1 MIAILADAFVKATVL
16 LVLAAIV
23 TVFLRRSPA
32 SLRHLVWSLAC
43 GGVLV
48 LPLASALLP
57 NWKLAGWPRLDV
69 PVAFDAEQI
78 AGAPE
83 AAAPMQPSAPRA
95 PVAAAPAVQH
105 QTAASTSSVP
115 DGAVRFHVTPDWT
128 TLVFPIWLGGVGAVL
143 LLLAVGMTRIMWL
156 DRVTRPVED
165 EAWLILVE
173 ELSLELGL
181 TRHVRLLQSHGPA
194 MPMTWGIRRPAILLP
209 AEADSWT
216 AERRRDVLLHELAH
230 VKRQD
235 FLVQLIARIACAVY
249 WFHPLVWLAATR
261 LREERERACDDH
273 VLRAGATP
281 SAYAAHLLEIARG
294 LRAARA
300 TSLATVAMARPAQLA
315 TRLIDVLDPRRR
327 RDTLSARAALPAW
340 LAAIAVVVPLAAA
353 APRVA
358 EPPAVSSSIDTIPRI
373 PRRGLAGTG
382 TGTGAGA
389 TRRANPP
396 LAKRVVVTDS
406 LPGCS
411 GETRHSHTSTSIEN
425 DDVTISF
432 TLGNCTIKLSSVGK
446 FQFTDDF
453 TDIASVTNGGQVVV
467 EVDYGA
473 RDRRITFRRGSGGAV
488 ERIYKVDGDV
498 QPYDADAKSW
508 FTETITYMF
517 RRTGYMAEERA
528 RWILDTRG
536 IQGLIDEFGE
546 LSGDYTRRIYYQAAV
561 ESGKLDAAGYER
573 LVTLA
578 GQTISSDYELAEFLI
593 AVSKTQPLTERMQAG
608 FVTAAKSLSSDYERH
623 RVLTAALSRPGLTPA
638 MEAGMLD
645 AAADIN
651 SDYELATLLI
661 QVNEARAIDEAV
673 RPAFFKAANSLQS
686 DYEHRRV
693 LSAVVKKTGTSPAML
708 ADVLTSARTISS
720 DYELAELL
728 VEVGGS
734 YVLDDVLRPTFF
746 AAAGTLNSDYEHGRT
761 LLSVIERGE
770 VLRPVALAVLESAKG
785 ISSDHELSE
794 LLLAVIARAPK
805 DDAIRAAVRADAQA
819 LSSQYD
825 RGRVFEALSRD

>member
-1 MIAILADAFVKATVL
+1 MIAILADAFVKATVV
-16 LVLAAIV
+16 LVLAAVV

-32 SLRHLVWSLAC
+32 SLRHFVWTLAC
-43 GGVLV
+43 GGVLA

-57 NWKLAGWPRLDV
+57 NWSLAGWPRLDV
-69 PVAFDAEQI
+69 PVAFDAEQL
-78 AGAPE
+78 APQAPKQDPKPAPPVVPTAHATVPPTS
-83 AAAPMQPSAPRA
+83 AAVETE
-95 PVAAAPAVQH
+95 PV
-105 QTAASTSSVP
+105 
-115 DGAVRFHVTPDWT
+115 RWRLTPDWT
-128 TLVFPIWLGGVGAVL
+128 TLVFPVWLGGALAVL
-143 LLLAVGMTRIMWL
+143 ILLAVGLARIMWL

-165 EAWLILVE
+165 EAWLILVD

-181 TRHVRLLQSHGPA
+181 TRHVRLLQAQGPA

-209 AEADSWT
+209 AEADNWT

-230 VKRQD
+230 VKRHD
-235 FLVQLIARIACAVY
+235 FLIQLIARVACAVY

-281 SAYAAHLLEIARG
+281 SEYASHLLEIARG

-300 TSLATVAMARPAQLA
+300 TSLASVAMARPAQLA
-315 TRLIDVLDPRRR
+315 TRLIDVLDTRRC

-358 EPPAVSSSIDTIPRI
+358 EPAPVSRTVDTIPRLPTPLLAARRNAPT
-373 PRRGLAGTG
+373 PRRA
-382 TGTGAGA
+382 
-389 TRRANPP
+389 
-396 LAKRVVVTDS
+396 VVDT
-406 LPGCS
+406 LRGCS

-446 FQFTDDF
+446 FELNDDF
-453 TDIASVTNGGQVVV
+453 TDIASVAKGGQVVV

-473 RDRRITFRRGSGGAV
+473 HDRRLTVRPS

-498 QPYDADAKSW
+498 RPFDADAKSW
-508 FTETITYMF
+508 FSETMTYLF

-528 RWILDTRG
+528 RWILNHRG
-536 IQGLIDEFGE
+536 IQGLIDELGQ

-608 FVTAAKSLSSDYERH
+608 FVTAAKSISSDYERH
-623 RVLTAALSRPGLTPA
+623 RVLTVALLRPGLTPA
-638 MEAGMLD
+638 IEAGMLD

-661 QVNEARAIDEAV
+661 EVNEVRPIDEAV

-693 LSAVVKKTGTSPAML
+693 LDAVVARQGTSPAML
-708 ADVLTSARTISS
+708 ADVLTSAKAISS

-728 VEVGGS
+728 SKVGGS
-734 YVLDDVLRPTFF
+734 YVLDDALRPAFF
-746 AAAGTLNSDYEHGRT
+746 AAASNLNSDYEHGRT
-761 LLSVIERGE
+761 LLSVVERGD
-770 VLRPVALAVLESAKG
+770 LPRPVALAVLESAKTM
-785 ISSDHELSE
+785 SSDHELSE
-794 LLLAVIARAPK
+794 LLLAVIGKVRMDDTIRA
-805 DDAIRAAVRADAQA
+805 AIRAGAAAIG
-819 LSSQYD
+819 SQYD
-825 RGRVFEALSRD
+825 RGRVFEALARD

>member
-16 LVLAAIV
+16 LVLAAVV

-32 SLRHLVWSLAC
+32 SLRHLVWTLAC
-43 GGVLV
+43 GGVLA

-57 NWKLAGWPRLDV
+57 NWRLAAWPRLDV
-69 PVAFDAEQI
+69 PVAFDAEQLAPQASEQDPKPAPPVVPTAHATI
-78 AGAPE
+78 PPTSAAGE
-83 AAAPMQPSAPRA
+83 TE
-95 PVAAAPAVQH
+95 PV
-105 QTAASTSSVP
+105 
-115 DGAVRFHVTPDWT
+115 RWRLTPDWT
-128 TLVFPIWLGGVGAVL
+128 TLVVPVWLSGVGAVL
-143 LLLAVGMTRIMWL
+143 ILLAVGMARIMWL
-156 DRVTRPVED
+156 DRATRPVED
-165 EAWLILVE
+165 EAWLILVD

-181 TRHVRLLQSHGPA
+181 TRHVRLLQAPGPA

-230 VKRQD
+230 VKRHD
-235 FLVQLIARIACAVY
+235 FLIQLVARIACAVY
-249 WFHPLVWLAATR
+249 WFHPMVWLAATR

-281 SAYAAHLLEIARG
+281 SAYASHLLEIARG

-300 TSLATVAMARPAQLA
+300 TSLASVAMARPAQLA
-315 TRLIDVLDPRRR
+315 NRLIDVLDTRRC

-358 EPPAVSSSIDTIPRI
+358 EPAGRSSAIDTITRLPS
-373 PRRGLAGTG
+373 PMPMS
-382 TGTGAGA
+382 
-389 TRRANPP
+389 RRASPP
-396 LAKRVVVTDS
+396 KRLVMTDS
-406 LPGCS
+406 LRGCS

-446 FQFTDDF
+446 FEFNDDF
-453 TDIASVTNGGQVVV
+453 TDIASVANGGQVVV
-467 EVDYGA
+467 DVDYGA
-473 RDRRITFRRGSGGAV
+473 HDRRLTVRPG

-498 QPYDADAKSW
+498 RPFDAEAKSW
-508 FTETITYMF
+508 FSETMTYLF

-528 RWILDTRG
+528 RWILNHRG
-536 IQGLIDEFGE
+536 IQGLIDELGQ

-608 FVTAAKSLSSDYERH
+608 FVTAAKSINSDYERH
-623 RVLTAALSRPGLTPA
+623 RVLAAALSRPGLTPA
-638 MEAGMLD
+638 IEAGMLD
-645 AAADIN
+645 AAGDIS

-661 QVNEARAIDEAV
+661 EVNAARPIDEAV

-693 LSAVVKKTGTSPAML
+693 LDAVVARQGTTPAML
-708 ADVLTSARTISS
+708 ADVLTSAKSIGS

-728 VEVGGS
+728 SKVGGS
-734 YVLDDVLRPTFF
+734 YVLDDALRPAFF
-746 AAAGTLNSDYEHGRT
+746 AATSNLNSDYEHGRT
-761 LLSVIERGE
+761 LLSIVERGPMP
-770 VLRPVALAVLESAKG
+770 RPVVLAVLESAKTM
-785 ISSDHELSE
+785 SSDHELSE
-794 LLLAVIARAPK
+794 LLLAVISKVQMDDTIRA
-805 DDAIRAAVRADAQA
+805 AIRANAAS

-825 RGRVFEALSRD
+825 RGRVFEALARD

>member
-16 LVLAAIV
+16 LVLAAVV

-32 SLRHLVWSLAC
+32 SLRHLVWTLAC
-43 GGVLV
+43 GGVLA

-57 NWKLAGWPRLDV
+57 NWRLAAWPRLDV
-69 PVAFDAEQI
+69 PVAFDVEQL
-78 AGAPE
+78 APQASE
-83 AAAPMQPSAPRA
+83 QDPKPAPPVVPTAHATVSPTSAAAETE
-95 PVAAAPAVQH
+95 PV
-105 QTAASTSSVP
+105 
-115 DGAVRFHVTPDWT
+115 RWRLTPDWT
-128 TLVFPIWLGGVGAVL
+128 TLVLPVWLSGVGAVL
-143 LLLAVGMTRIMWL
+143 LLLAVGMARIMWL

-165 EAWLILVE
+165 DAWLILVD

-181 TRHVRLLQSHGPA
+181 TRHVRLLQAKGPA

-209 AEADSWT
+209 AEADNWT

-230 VKRQD
+230 VKRHD
-235 FLVQLIARIACAVY
+235 FLIQLMARVACAVY
-249 WFHPLVWLAATR
+249 WFHPMVWLAATR

-281 SAYAAHLLEIARG
+281 SEYASHLLDIARG

-300 TSLATVAMARPAQLA
+300 TSLASVAMARPAQLA
-315 TRLIDVLDPRRR
+315 TRLIDVLDTRRC

-358 EPPAVSSSIDTIPRI
+358 EPAGRSSAIDTITRP
-373 PRRGLAGTG
+373 PSPMLTG
-382 TGTGAGA
+382 
-389 TRRANPP
+389 RRASAP
-396 LAKRVVVTDS
+396 KRMVSTDS
-406 LPGCS
+406 LRGCS
-411 GETRHSHTSTSIEN
+411 GETRHSHTSTSVEN

-432 TLGNCTIKLSSVGK
+432 TLGNCMIKLSSVGK
-446 FQFTDDF
+446 FEFTDDF
-453 TDIASVTNGGQVVV
+453 TDIASVAKGGQVVV
-467 EVDYGA
+467 DVDYGA
-473 RDRRITFRRGSGGAV
+473 HDRRLTVRPS

-498 QPYDADAKSW
+498 RPFDADAKSW
-508 FTETITYMF
+508 FSETLTYLF

-528 RWILDTRG
+528 RWILNHRG
-536 IQGLIDEFGE
+536 IQGLIDELGQ

-608 FVTAAKSLSSDYERH
+608 FVTAAKSISSDYERH

-638 MEAGMLD
+638 IEAGMLD
-645 AAADIN
+645 AAVDIN

-661 QVNEARAIDEAV
+661 DLNTARPIDEAV

-693 LSAVVKKTGTSPAML
+693 LDAVVARQGTSPAML
-708 ADVLTSARTISS
+708 ADVLTSAKSISS
-720 DYELAELL
+720 NYELAELL
-728 VEVGGS
+728 SKVGGS
-734 YVLDDVLRPTFF
+734 YVLDDALRPAFF
-746 AAAGTLNSDYEHGRT
+746 AAANSFNSDYEHGRT
-761 LLSVIERGE
+761 LLSVVERGAMP
-770 VLRPVALAVLESAKG
+770 RPVVLAVLESAKTM
-785 ISSDHELSE
+785 SSDHELSE
-794 LLLAVIARAPK
+794 LLLAVISKVQMDDTIRA
-805 DDAIRAAVRADAQA
+805 AIRANAAS

-825 RGRVFEALSRD
+825 RGRVFEALARD

>member
-16 LVLAAIV
+16 LVLAAVV

-32 SLRHLVWSLAC
+32 SLRHLVWTLAC
-43 GGVLV
+43 GGVLA

-57 NWKLAGWPRLDV
+57 NWRLAAWPRLDV
-69 PVAFDAEQI
+69 PVAFDAEQLAPQASEQDPKPAPPVVPTAHATI
-78 AGAPE
+78 PPTSAAGE
-83 AAAPMQPSAPRA
+83 TE
-95 PVAAAPAVQH
+95 PVRWRL
-105 QTAASTSSVP
+105 S
-115 DGAVRFHVTPDWT
+115 PDWT
-128 TLVFPIWLGGVGAVL
+128 TLVVPVWLSGVGAVL
-143 LLLAVGMTRIMWL
+143 ILLAVGMARIMWL
-156 DRVTRPVED
+156 DRVTRTVED
-165 EAWLILVE
+165 EAWLILVD
-173 ELSLELGL
+173 ELALELGL
-181 TRHVRLLQSHGPA
+181 TRHVRLLQATGPA

-230 VKRQD
+230 VKRHD
-235 FLVQLIARIACAVY
+235 FLIQLVAGVACAVY
-249 WFHPLVWLAATR
+249 WFHPMVWLAATR

-281 SAYAAHLLEIARG
+281 SAYASHLLEIARG

-300 TSLATVAMARPAQLA
+300 TSLASVAMARPAQLA
-315 TRLIDVLDPRRR
+315 NRLIDVLDTRRC

-358 EPPAVSSSIDTIPRI
+358 EPAGRSSAIDTITRLPS
-373 PRRGLAGTG
+373 PMPMS
-382 TGTGAGA
+382 
-389 TRRANPP
+389 RRASPP
-396 LAKRVVVTDS
+396 KRLVMTDS
-406 LPGCS
+406 LRGCS

-446 FQFTDDF
+446 FEFNDDF
-453 TDIASVTNGGQVVV
+453 TDIASVANGGQVVV
-467 EVDYGA
+467 DVDYGA
-473 RDRRITFRRGSGGAV
+473 HDRRLTVRPG

-498 QPYDADAKSW
+498 RPFDAEAKSW
-508 FTETITYMF
+508 FSETMTYLF

-528 RWILDTRG
+528 RWILNHRG
-536 IQGLIDEFGE
+536 IQGLIDELGQ

-608 FVTAAKSLSSDYERH
+608 FVTAAKSISSDYERH
-623 RVLTAALSRPGLTPA
+623 RVLAAALSRPGLTPA
-638 MEAGMLD
+638 IEAGMLD
-645 AAADIN
+645 AAGDIS

-661 QVNEARAIDEAV
+661 EVNAARPIDEAV

-693 LSAVVKKTGTSPAML
+693 LDAVVARQGTTPAML
-708 ADVLTSARTISS
+708 ADVLTSAKSIGS

-728 VEVGGS
+728 SKVGGS
-734 YVLDDVLRPTFF
+734 YVLDDALRPAFF
-746 AAAGTLNSDYEHGRT
+746 AATSNLNSDYEHGRT
-761 LLSVIERGE
+761 LLSIVERGPMP
-770 VLRPVALAVLESAKG
+770 RPVVLAVLESAKTM
-785 ISSDHELSE
+785 SSDHELSE
-794 LLLAVIARAPK
+794 LLLAVISKVQMDDTIRA
-805 DDAIRAAVRADAQA
+805 AIRANAAS

-825 RGRVFEALSRD
+825 RGRVFEALARD

>member
-16 LVLAAIV
+16 LVLAAVV

-32 SLRHLVWSLAC
+32 SLRHLVWTLAC
-43 GGVLV
+43 GGVLA

-57 NWKLAGWPRLDV
+57 NWRLAAWPRLDV
-69 PVAFDAEQI
+69 PVAFDAEQLAPQASEQDPKPAPPVVPTAHATI
-78 AGAPE
+78 PPTSAAGE
-83 AAAPMQPSAPRA
+83 TE
-95 PVAAAPAVQH
+95 PV
-105 QTAASTSSVP
+105 
-115 DGAVRFHVTPDWT
+115 RWRLTPDWT
-128 TLVFPIWLGGVGAVL
+128 TLVVPVWLSGVGAVL
-143 LLLAVGMTRIMWL
+143 ILLAVGMARIMWL
-156 DRVTRPVED
+156 DRVTRTVED
-165 EAWLILVE
+165 EAWLILVD
-173 ELSLELGL
+173 ELALELGL
-181 TRHVRLLQSHGPA
+181 TRHVRLLQATGPA

-230 VKRQD
+230 VKRHD
-235 FLVQLIARIACAVY
+235 FLIQLVARIACAVY
-249 WFHPLVWLAATR
+249 WFHPMVWLAATR

-281 SAYAAHLLEIARG
+281 SAYASHLLEIARG

-300 TSLATVAMARPAQLA
+300 TSLASVAMARPAQLA
-315 TRLIDVLDPRRR
+315 TRLIDVLDTRRC

-358 EPPAVSSSIDTIPRI
+358 EPAGRSSAIDTITRLPS
-373 PRRGLAGTG
+373 PMPMS
-382 TGTGAGA
+382 
-389 TRRANPP
+389 RRASPP
-396 LAKRVVVTDS
+396 KRLVMTDS
-406 LPGCS
+406 LRGCS

-432 TLGNCTIKLSSVGK
+432 TLGNCMIKLSSVGK
-446 FQFTDDF
+446 FEFNDDF
-453 TDIASVTNGGQVVV
+453 TDIASVANGGQVVV
-467 EVDYGA
+467 DVDYGA
-473 RDRRITFRRGSGGAV
+473 HDRRLTVRPS
-488 ERIYKVDGDV
+488 ERVYKVDGDV
-498 QPYDADAKSW
+498 RPFDAEAKSW
-508 FTETITYMF
+508 FSETMTYLF

-528 RWILDTRG
+528 RWILNHRG
-536 IQGLIDEFGE
+536 IQGLIDELGQ

-608 FVTAAKSLSSDYERH
+608 FVTAAKSINSDYERH
-623 RVLTAALSRPGLTPA
+623 RVLAAALSRSGLTPA
-638 MEAGMLD
+638 IEAGMLD
-645 AAADIN
+645 AAGDIS

-661 QVNEARAIDEAV
+661 EVNAARPIDEAV

-693 LSAVVKKTGTSPAML
+693 LDAVVARQGTPPAML
-708 ADVLTSARTISS
+708 ADVLTSAKSIGS

-728 VEVGGS
+728 SKVGGS
-734 YVLDDVLRPTFF
+734 YLLDDALRPAFF
-746 AAAGTLNSDYEHGRT
+746 AATSNLNSDYEHGRT
-761 LLSVIERGE
+761 LLSIVDRGQMP
-770 VLRPVALAVLESAKG
+770 RPVVLAVLESAKTM
-785 ISSDHELSE
+785 SSDHELSE
-794 LLLAVIARAPK
+794 LLLAVISKVQMDDTIRA
-805 DDAIRAAVRADAQA
+805 AIRANAAS

-825 RGRVFEALSRD
+825 RGRVFEALARD

>member
-1 MIAILADAFVKATVL
+1 
-16 LVLAAIV
+16 
-23 TVFLRRSPA
+23 
-32 SLRHLVWSLAC
+32 
-43 GGVLV
+43 
-48 LPLASALLP
+48 
-57 NWKLAGWPRLDV
+57 
-69 PVAFDAEQI
+69 
-78 AGAPE
+78 
-83 AAAPMQPSAPRA
+83 
-95 PVAAAPAVQH
+95 
-105 QTAASTSSVP
+105 
-115 DGAVRFHVTPDWT
+115 
-128 TLVFPIWLGGVGAVL
+128 
-143 LLLAVGMTRIMWL
+143 
-156 DRVTRPVED
+156 
-165 EAWLILVE
+165 
-173 ELSLELGL
+173 
-181 TRHVRLLQSHGPA
+181 
-194 MPMTWGIRRPAILLP
+194 
-209 AEADSWT
+209 
-216 AERRRDVLLHELAH
+216 
-230 VKRQD
+230 
-235 FLVQLIARIACAVY
+235 
-249 WFHPLVWLAATR
+249 
-261 LREERERACDDH
+261 
-273 VLRAGATP
+273 
-281 SAYAAHLLEIARG
+281 
-294 LRAARA
+294 
-300 TSLATVAMARPAQLA
+300 MARPAQLA
-315 TRLIDVLDPRRR
+315 TRLMDVLDPRRR

-358 EPPAVSSSIDTIPRI
+358 EPPSISSSIDTIPRI
-373 PRRGLAGTG
+373 PRRGLAVGAGGT
-382 TGTGAGA
+382 GA
-389 TRRANPP
+389 TRRASPP
-396 LAKRVVVTDS
+396 PAKRVVVTDS
-406 LPGCS
+406 LRGCS
-411 GETRHSHTSTSIEN
+411 GETRHSHSSTSIEN
-425 DDVTISF
+425 DDVSISF
-432 TLGNCTIKLSSVGK
+432 TMGNCTIKLSSVGK

-453 TDIASVTNGGQVVV
+453 TDIASVSNGGQVVV

-608 FVTAAKSLSSDYERH
+608 FVTAAKSISSDYERH

-638 MEAGMLD
+638 MEAGTLD

-661 QVNEARAIDEAV
+661 EVNDARAIDEVV

-693 LSAVVKKTGTSPAML
+693 LSAIVHKTGTSPAML
-708 ADVLTSARTISS
+708 ADVLNSARTISS

-728 VEVGGS
+728 IEVGGS

-770 VLRPVALAVLESAKG
+770 VSRPIALAVLESAKG

-819 LSSQYD
+819 ISSQYD

>member
-16 LVLAAIV
+16 LVLAAVV

-32 SLRHLVWSLAC
+32 SLRHLVWTLAC
-43 GGVLV
+43 GGVLA

-57 NWKLAGWPRLDV
+57 NWRLAAWPRLDV
-69 PVAFDAEQI
+69 PVAFDAEQL
-78 AGAPE
+78 APQASE
-83 AAAPMQPSAPRA
+83 QDPKPAP
-95 PVAAAPAVQH
+95 PVAPTAHATIPPTSAAGETEP
-105 QTAASTSSVP
+105 
-115 DGAVRFHVTPDWT
+115 VRWRLTPDWT
-128 TLVFPIWLGGVGAVL
+128 TLVVPVWLSGVGAVL
-143 LLLAVGMTRIMWL
+143 ILLAVGMARIMWL
-156 DRVTRPVED
+156 DRVTRTVED
-165 EAWLILVE
+165 EAWLILVD
-173 ELSLELGL
+173 ELALELGL
-181 TRHVRLLQSHGPA
+181 TRHVRLLQATGPA

-230 VKRQD
+230 VKRHD
-235 FLVQLIARIACAVY
+235 FLIQLVAGVACAVY
-249 WFHPLVWLAATR
+249 WFHPMVWLAATR

-281 SAYAAHLLEIARG
+281 SAYASHLLEIARG

-300 TSLATVAMARPAQLA
+300 TSLASVAMARPAQLA
-315 TRLIDVLDPRRR
+315 NRLIDVLDTGRC

-358 EPPAVSSSIDTIPRI
+358 EPDGRSSAIDTITRLPS
-373 PRRGLAGTG
+373 PMPMS
-382 TGTGAGA
+382 
-389 TRRANPP
+389 RRASPP
-396 LAKRVVVTDS
+396 KRLVMTDS
-406 LPGCS
+406 LRGCS

-446 FQFTDDF
+446 FEFNDDF
-453 TDIASVTNGGQVVV
+453 TDIASVANGGQVVV
-467 EVDYGA
+467 DVDYGA
-473 RDRRITFRRGSGGAV
+473 HDRRLTVRPG

-498 QPYDADAKSW
+498 RPFDAEAKSW
-508 FTETITYMF
+508 FSETMTYLF

-528 RWILDTRG
+528 RWILNHRG
-536 IQGLIDEFGE
+536 IQGLIDELGQ

-608 FVTAAKSLSSDYERH
+608 FVTAAKSISSDYERH
-623 RVLTAALSRPGLTPA
+623 RVLAAALSRSGLTPA
-638 MEAGMLD
+638 IEAGMLD
-645 AAADIN
+645 AAGDIS

-661 QVNEARAIDEAV
+661 EVNAARPIDEAV

-693 LSAVVKKTGTSPAML
+693 LDAVVARQGTTPAML
-708 ADVLTSARTISS
+708 ADVLTSAKSIGS

-728 VEVGGS
+728 SKVGGS
-734 YVLDDVLRPTFF
+734 YLLDDALRPAFF
-746 AAAGTLNSDYEHGRT
+746 AATSNLNSDYEHGRT
-761 LLSVIERGE
+761 LLSIVERGPMP
-770 VLRPVALAVLESAKG
+770 RPVVLAVLESAKTM
-785 ISSDHELSE
+785 SSDHELSE
-794 LLLAVIARAPK
+794 LLLAVISKVQMDDTIRA
-805 DDAIRAAVRADAQA
+805 AIRANAAS

-825 RGRVFEALSRD
+825 RGRVFEALARD

>member
-16 LVLAAIV
+16 LVLAAVV

-32 SLRHLVWSLAC
+32 SLRHLVWTLAC
-43 GGVLV
+43 GGVLA

-57 NWKLAGWPRLDV
+57 NWRLAAWPRLDV
-69 PVAFDAEQI
+69 PVAFDAEQLAPQASEQDPKPAPPVVPTAHATI
-78 AGAPE
+78 PPTSAAGE
-83 AAAPMQPSAPRA
+83 TE
-95 PVAAAPAVQH
+95 PVRWRL
-105 QTAASTSSVP
+105 S
-115 DGAVRFHVTPDWT
+115 PDWT
-128 TLVFPIWLGGVGAVL
+128 TLVVPVWLSGVGAVL
-143 LLLAVGMTRIMWL
+143 ILLAVGMARIMWL
-156 DRVTRPVED
+156 DRVTRTVED
-165 EAWLILVE
+165 EAWLILVD
-173 ELSLELGL
+173 ELALELGL
-181 TRHVRLLQSHGPA
+181 TRHVRLLQATGPA

-230 VKRQD
+230 VKRHD
-235 FLVQLIARIACAVY
+235 FLIQLVAGVACAVY
-249 WFHPLVWLAATR
+249 WFHPMVWLAATR

-281 SAYAAHLLEIARG
+281 SAYASHLLEIARG

-300 TSLATVAMARPAQLA
+300 TSLASVAMARPAQLA
-315 TRLIDVLDPRRR
+315 NRLIDVLDTRRC

-358 EPPAVSSSIDTIPRI
+358 EPAGRSSAIDTITRLPS
-373 PRRGLAGTG
+373 PMPMS
-382 TGTGAGA
+382 
-389 TRRANPP
+389 RRASPP
-396 LAKRVVVTDS
+396 KRLVMTDS
-406 LPGCS
+406 LRGCS

-446 FQFTDDF
+446 FEFNDDF
-453 TDIASVTNGGQVVV
+453 TDIASVANGGQVVV
-467 EVDYGA
+467 DVDYGA
-473 RDRRITFRRGSGGAV
+473 HDRRLTVRPG

-498 QPYDADAKSW
+498 RPFDAEAKSW
-508 FTETITYMF
+508 FSETMTYLF

-528 RWILDTRG
+528 RWILNHRG
-536 IQGLIDEFGE
+536 IQGLIDELGQ

-608 FVTAAKSLSSDYERH
+608 FVTAAKSINSDYERH
-623 RVLTAALSRPGLTPA
+623 RVLAAALSRSGLTPA
-638 MEAGMLD
+638 IEAGMLD
-645 AAADIN
+645 AAGDIS

-661 QVNEARAIDEAV
+661 EVNAARPIDEAV

-693 LSAVVKKTGTSPAML
+693 LDAVVARQGTPPAML
-708 ADVLTSARTISS
+708 ADVLTSAKSIGS

-728 VEVGGS
+728 SKVGGS
-734 YVLDDVLRPTFF
+734 YVLDDALRPAFF
-746 AAAGTLNSDYEHGRT
+746 AATSNLSSDYEHGRT
-761 LLSVIERGE
+761 LLSIVDRGQMP
-770 VLRPVALAVLESAKG
+770 RPVVLAVLESAKTM
-785 ISSDHELSE
+785 SSDHELSE
-794 LLLAVIARAPK
+794 LLLAVISKVQMDDTIRA
-805 DDAIRAAVRADAQA
+805 AIRANAAS

-825 RGRVFEALSRD
+825 RGRVFEALARD

>member
-16 LVLAAIV
+16 LVLAAVV

-32 SLRHLVWSLAC
+32 SLRHLVWTLAC
-43 GGVLV
+43 GGVLA

-57 NWKLAGWPRLDV
+57 NWRLAAWPRLDV
-69 PVAFDAEQI
+69 PVAFDAEQLAPQASEQDPKPAPPVVPTAHATI
-78 AGAPE
+78 PPTSAAGE
-83 AAAPMQPSAPRA
+83 TE
-95 PVAAAPAVQH
+95 PV
-105 QTAASTSSVP
+105 
-115 DGAVRFHVTPDWT
+115 RWRLTPDWT
-128 TLVFPIWLGGVGAVL
+128 TLVVPVWLSGVGAVL
-143 LLLAVGMTRIMWL
+143 ILLAVGMARIMWL
-156 DRVTRPVED
+156 DRVTRTVED
-165 EAWLILVE
+165 EAWLILVD
-173 ELSLELGL
+173 ELALELGL
-181 TRHVRLLQSHGPA
+181 TRHVRLLQATGPA

-230 VKRQD
+230 VKRHD
-235 FLVQLIARIACAVY
+235 FLIQLVAGVACAVY
-249 WFHPLVWLAATR
+249 WFHPMVWLAATR

-281 SAYAAHLLEIARG
+281 SAYASHLLEIARG

-300 TSLATVAMARPAQLA
+300 TSLASVAMARPAQLA
-315 TRLIDVLDPRRR
+315 NRLIDVLDTRRC

-358 EPPAVSSSIDTIPRI
+358 EPAGRSSAIDTITRLPS
-373 PRRGLAGTG
+373 PMPMS
-382 TGTGAGA
+382 
-389 TRRANPP
+389 RRASPP
-396 LAKRVVVTDS
+396 KRLVMTDS
-406 LPGCS
+406 LRGCS

-446 FQFTDDF
+446 FEFNDDF
-453 TDIASVTNGGQVVV
+453 TDIASVANGGQVVV
-467 EVDYGA
+467 DVDYGA
-473 RDRRITFRRGSGGAV
+473 HDRRLTVRPG

-498 QPYDADAKSW
+498 RPFDAEAKSW
-508 FTETITYMF
+508 FSETMTYLF

-528 RWILDTRG
+528 RWILNHRG
-536 IQGLIDEFGE
+536 IQGLIDELGQ

-608 FVTAAKSLSSDYERH
+608 FVTAAKSINSDYERH
-623 RVLTAALSRPGLTPA
+623 RVLAAALSRSGLTPA
-638 MEAGMLD
+638 IEAGMLD
-645 AAADIN
+645 AAGDIS

-661 QVNEARAIDEAV
+661 EVNAARPIDEAV

-693 LSAVVKKTGTSPAML
+693 LDAVVARQGTPPAML
-708 ADVLTSARTISS
+708 ADVLTSAKSIGS

-728 VEVGGS
+728 SKVGGS
-734 YVLDDVLRPTFF
+734 YVLDDALRPAFF
-746 AAAGTLNSDYEHGRT
+746 AATSNLNSDYEHGRT
-761 LLSVIERGE
+761 LLSIVERGPMP
-770 VLRPVALAVLESAKG
+770 RPVVLAVLESAKTM
-785 ISSDHELSE
+785 SSDHELSE
-794 LLLAVIARAPK
+794 LLLAVISKVQMDDTIRA
-805 DDAIRAAVRADAQA
+805 AIRANAAS

-825 RGRVFEALSRD
+825 RGRVFEALARD

>member
-16 LVLAAIV
+16 LVLAAVV

-32 SLRHLVWSLAC
+32 SLRHLVWTLAC
-43 GGVLV
+43 GGVLA

-57 NWKLAGWPRLDV
+57 NWRLAAWPRLDV
-69 PVAFDAEQI
+69 PVAFDAEQLGPQASEQDPKPAPPVMPTSHATVPPTSA
-78 AGAPE
+78 AGE
-83 AAAPMQPSAPRA
+83 TE
-95 PVAAAPAVQH
+95 PV
-105 QTAASTSSVP
+105 
-115 DGAVRFHVTPDWT
+115 RWRLTPDWT
-128 TLVFPIWLGGVGAVL
+128 ALVSPVWLSGVGAVL
-143 LLLAVGMTRIMWL
+143 ILLAVGMARIMWL

-165 EAWLILVE
+165 EAWLILVD

-181 TRHVRLLQSHGPA
+181 TRHVRLLQASGPA

-209 AEADSWT
+209 AEADTWT

-230 VKRQD
+230 VKRHD
-235 FLVQLIARIACAVY
+235 FLIQLMAHVACAVY
-249 WFHPLVWLAATR
+249 WFHPMVWLAATR

-281 SAYAAHLLEIARG
+281 SEYASHLLDIARG

-300 TSLATVAMARPAQLA
+300 TSLASVAMARPAQLA
-315 TRLIDVLDPRRR
+315 TRLIDVLDTRRC

-340 LAAIAVVVPLAAA
+340 LVAIAVVVPLAAA

-358 EPPAVSSSIDTIPRI
+358 EPAGRPSAIDTITRP
-373 PRRGLAGTG
+373 PSPMLTG
-382 TGTGAGA
+382 
-389 TRRANPP
+389 RRASAP
-396 LAKRVVVTDS
+396 KRLVMTDS
-406 LPGCS
+406 LRGCS
-411 GETRHSHTSTSIEN
+411 GETRHSHTSTSVEN

-432 TLGNCTIKLSSVGK
+432 TLGNCMIKLSSVGK
-446 FQFTDDF
+446 FEFNDDF
-453 TDIASVTNGGQVVV
+453 TDIASVAKGGQVVV
-467 EVDYGA
+467 DVDYGA
-473 RDRRITFRRGSGGAV
+473 HDRRLTVRPG
-488 ERIYKVDGDV
+488 ERVYKVDGDV
-498 QPYDADAKSW
+498 RPFDAEAKSW
-508 FTETITYMF
+508 FSETLTYLF

-528 RWILDTRG
+528 RWILNHRG
-536 IQGLIDEFGE
+536 IQGLVDELGQ

-593 AVSKTQPLTERMQAG
+593 AVSKTQPLTERMQVG
-608 FVTAAKSLSSDYERH
+608 FVTAAKSISSDYERH

-638 MEAGMLD
+638 IEAGMLD
-645 AAADIN
+645 AAGDIS

-661 QVNEARAIDEAV
+661 EVNTARPIDEAV

-693 LSAVVKKTGTSPAML
+693 LDAVVARQGTSPAML
-708 ADVLTSARTISS
+708 ADVLISAKSMSS

-728 VEVGGS
+728 SKVGGS
-734 YVLDDVLRPTFF
+734 YVLDDALRPAFF
-746 AAAGTLNSDYEHGRT
+746 TAANSFHSDYEHGRT
-761 LLSVIERGE
+761 LLSVVERGQMP
-770 VLRPVALAVLESAKG
+770 RPVVLAVLESAKTM
-785 ISSDHELSE
+785 SSDHELSE
-794 LLLAVIARAPK
+794 LLLAVISKVQMDDTIRA
-805 DDAIRAAVRADAQA
+805 AIRANAAS

-825 RGRVFEALSRD
+825 RGRVFEALARD

>member
-16 LVLAAIV
+16 LVLAAVV

-32 SLRHLVWSLAC
+32 SLRHLVWTLAC
-43 GGVLV
+43 GGVLA

-57 NWKLAGWPRLDV
+57 NWRLAAWPRLDV
-69 PVAFDAEQI
+69 PVAFDADQLAPQASEPDPKPAPPVVPTAHATVPPTSA
-78 AGAPE
+78 AGE
-83 AAAPMQPSAPRA
+83 TE
-95 PVAAAPAVQH
+95 PV
-105 QTAASTSSVP
+105 
-115 DGAVRFHVTPDWT
+115 RWRLTPDWT
-128 TLVFPIWLGGVGAVL
+128 TLVFPVWLGGVGAVL
-143 LLLAVGMTRIMWL
+143 ILLAVGMARIMWL
-156 DRVTRPVED
+156 DRATRPVED
-165 EAWLILVE
+165 EAWLILVD

-181 TRHVRLLQSHGPA
+181 TRHVRLLRAKGPA

-209 AEADSWT
+209 AEADNWT
-216 AERRRDVLLHELAH
+216 AEWRRDVLLHELAH
-230 VKRQD
+230 VKRHD
-235 FLVQLIARIACAVY
+235 FLIQLMARIACAVY
-249 WFHPLVWLAATR
+249 WFHPMVWLAATR

-281 SAYAAHLLEIARG
+281 SEYASHLLEIARG

-300 TSLATVAMARPAQLA
+300 TSLASVAMARPAQLA
-315 TRLIDVLDPRRR
+315 TRLIDVLDTRRC
-327 RDTLSARAALPAW
+327 RDTLSTRAALPAW

-358 EPPAVSSSIDTIPRI
+358 EPAGRSSAIDTITRLPS
-373 PRRGLAGTG
+373 PMPMS
-382 TGTGAGA
+382 
-389 TRRANPP
+389 RRASQP
-396 LAKRVVVTDS
+396 KRLVMTDS
-406 LPGCS
+406 LRGCS

-446 FQFTDDF
+446 FEFNDDF
-453 TDIASVTNGGQVVV
+453 TDIASVANGGQVVV
-467 EVDYGA
+467 DVDYGA
-473 RDRRITFRRGSGGAV
+473 HDRRLTVRPS

-498 QPYDADAKSW
+498 RPFDAEAKSW
-508 FTETITYMF
+508 FSETMTYLF

-528 RWILDTRG
+528 RWILNHRG
-536 IQGLIDEFGE
+536 IQGLIDELGQ

-593 AVSKTQPLTERMQAG
+593 AVSKTQPLTERMQVG
-608 FVTAAKSLSSDYERH
+608 FVTAAKSIGSDYERH
-623 RVLTAALSRPGLTPA
+623 RVLSAALSRPGLTPA
-638 MEAGMLD
+638 IEAGMLD
-645 AAADIN
+645 AAGDIS

-661 QVNEARAIDEAV
+661 EVNAARAIDEAV

-693 LSAVVKKTGTSPAML
+693 LDAVVARQGTSPAML
-708 ADVLTSARTISS
+708 ADVLTSAKSISS

-728 VEVGGS
+728 SKVGGS
-734 YVLDDVLRPTFF
+734 YVLDDALRPAFF
-746 AAAGTLNSDYEHGRT
+746 TAANSFNSDYEHGRT
-761 LLSVIERGE
+761 LLSVVERGPMP
-770 VLRPVALAVLESAKG
+770 RPVVLAVLESAKTM
-785 ISSDHELSE
+785 SSDHELSE
-794 LLLAVIARAPK
+794 LLLAVISKVQMDDTIRA
-805 DDAIRAAVRADAQA
+805 AIRANAAS

-825 RGRVFEALSRD
+825 RGRVFEALARD